1 MRGSSSTIPSSSIA
15 AASSSV
21 TDGPALQ
28 RTLLNALFWVA
39 SARFAG
45 QLLSWL
51 ITIWVI
57 RLLSPHDYALMATA
71 GVFLGACG
79 LVEELGLGLMI
90 TRTKDVDETSLRKAF
105 GIVLTIK
112 LALFA
117 AVILGAPLIGAL
129 YASADLVSLL
139 RLLAF
144 NFLLSAFTV
153 LPRALLEREMAFRK
167 LMTAEFAAT
176 LIAAATTLVLALRGD
191 GVWALAVGALSLT
204 IVRTAIL
211 NVVRPFARLPIFST
225 NGMGEFLS
233 FGGVV
238 SLERF
243 VWYLYSQADVVIAS
257 ALLGSEALGLYVVG
271 KHIASLPAQK
281 ISPIIQEVV
290 FPAFARI
297 QADSQRVGRSV
308 LQGANALTVM
318 ACPVLFGMAALAPDL
333 IRIALGERWVPA
345 ALPLQT
351 YCVIVPLGMV
361 SSIILSALKAIGR
374 SDLSLQNVA
383 TTSVLMI
390 VAFLVG
396 SAWGLVGISLAW
408 LFVYPICFLL
418 AVARSA
424 HALGTTPRALFARI
438 SGSLFSGVLMIGV
451 VTAVGVGTEHMLPNA
466 LVHLLGLVLVGALV
480 YSAVM
485 LAFGRP
491 TLVEAANLLRRRRA
505 SV

>member
-1 MRGSSSTIPSSSIA
+1 MRGSSSTIPSSSIT

-79 LVEELGLGLMI
+79 LVDQLGLGLMI

-225 NGMGEFLS
+225 KGMGEFLS

-238 SLERF
+238 SLERI